1 MALPKEAAELLV
13 KKINESLDSGDVSNN
28 DLSRW
33 LSGAVCEIDDSYCY
47 MYDFIGDGE
56 TGFVVYSCGGDL
68 KRAPYR
74 VTNSMGKMSVDIDD
88 KAGIEVTVQTNY
100 IAKEAALTEA
110 GARHSAGDRAKIQT
124 VHDHSVALGASC
136 AAKEAAKASDSA
148 PTNEEKKQEA
158 ATEDPRGSRLIE
170 SAQVSTDF
178 EFREAAAISPMV
190 KIISE
195 GRGSSGYYTKEV
207 LQRDGPEIFGRGTLM
222 FINHATEAEQKARP
236 EGDWSKL
243 AAVTEARAVWNE
255 NGPDGPAL
263 YAPAAVFTKYAQE
276 VKEKAAYTGVS
287 INAYGQYAESTTGLP
302 NPKVKYHESKMA
314 PDGKPGLI
322 AKLTAADSI
331 DLVTKAGRDGKLLLE
346 SATAQPPNQTTEGG
360 ADDMDAA
367 EFQKLQE
374 SNAALLMQIKKIN
387 ERQAIEDASVEVGGY
402 LKTVS
407 VSEAVKDQVAR
418 RLRERFAMPGGIPL
432 TEAGAIDSAKVK
444 ALAESETNDELAFL
458 RKVNPRLVE
467 GMGSTPRA
475 QLTEAQLAERA
486 KEQKRHDDE
495 TQERFAG
502 VMGFGQIGSK
512 GRKVLAEGRR
522 AFDVHYNA
530 RLNGN
535 RPDNGG
541 TLTMEGE

>member
-1 MALPKEAAELLV
+1 
-13 KKINESLDSGDVSNN
+13 
-28 DLSRW
+28 
-33 LSGAVCEIDDSYCY
+33 
-47 MYDFIGDGE
+47 
-56 TGFVVYSCGGDL
+56 
-68 KRAPYR
+68 
-74 VTNSMGKMSVDIDD
+74 
-88 KAGIEVTVQTNY
+88 
-100 IAKEAALTEA
+100 
-110 GARHSAGDRAKIQT
+110 
-124 VHDHSVALGASC
+124 
-136 AAKEAAKASDSA
+136 
-148 PTNEEKKQEA
+148 
-158 ATEDPRGSRLIE
+158 
-170 SAQVSTDF
+170 
-178 EFREAAAISPMV
+178 
-190 KIISE
+190 
-195 GRGSSGYYTKEV
+195 
-207 LQRDGPEIFGRGTLM
+207 
-222 FINHATEAEQKARP
+222 
-236 EGDWSKL
+236 
-243 AAVTEARAVWNE
+243 
-255 NGPDGPAL
+255 
-263 YAPAAVFTKYAQE
+263 
-276 VKEKAAYTGVS
+276 
-287 INAYGQYAESTTGLP
+287 
-302 NPKVKYHESKMA
+302 
-314 PDGKPGLI
+314 
-322 AKLTAADSI
+322 
-331 DLVTKAGRDGKLLLE
+331 
-346 SATAQPPNQTTEGG
+346 
-360 ADDMDAA
+360 MDAA